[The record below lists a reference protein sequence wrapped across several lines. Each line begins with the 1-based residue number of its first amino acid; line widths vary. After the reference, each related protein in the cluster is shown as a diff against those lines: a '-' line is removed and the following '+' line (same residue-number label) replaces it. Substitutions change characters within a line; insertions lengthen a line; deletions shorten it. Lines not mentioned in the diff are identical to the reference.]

1 MSLSVQFK
9 CAVSNPLDVRVKL
22 QIEYLA
28 APSFHKTHGAAR
40 CTAHNDVM
48 TDIVRIEVRKYAS
61 TTAALAIN
69 VSPQYAA
76 NSAVTAICTT
86 FLIHIHN
93 LQIYHLIIICK
104 IVLIMNENRVIYVQE
119 FKHSQS
125 KHTEA
130 ENFSSFFSM

>member
-9 CAVSNPLDVRVKL
+9 CVSNPLYVRVKL

-28 APSFHKTHGAAR
+28 APSFYKTHGAAL

-61 TTAALAIN
+61 TTALPIN

-86 FLIHIHN
+86 FHINIHN
-93 LQIYHLIIICK
+93 LQIYHLIIIFK
-104 IVLIMNENRVIYVQE
+104 IVFINE
-119 FKHSQS
+119 
-125 KHTEA
+125 
-130 ENFSSFFSM
+130 

>member
-1 MSLSVQFK
+1 MDNMCLLACSLN
-9 CAVSNPLDVRVKL
+9 VSANLFDVLVKL

-28 APSFHKTHGAAR
+28 APSLHKTHGAAL
-40 CTAHNDVM
+40 CTAHNDGM

-61 TTAALAIN
+61 TTAPPIN

-86 FLIHIHN
+86 FLINIHN

-104 IVLIMNENRVIYVQE
+104 IVFTNE
-119 FKHSQS
+119 
-125 KHTEA
+125 
-130 ENFSSFFSM
+130 